1 MATVY
6 EIKINTVSPFVNYKE
21 DFIKKIFEKFLR
33 EYKDEFTNGTFES
46 TEIEVK
52 RVA

>member
-6 EIKINTVSPFVNYKE
+6 EIKIKTVSPFVSYRE
-21 DFIKKIFEKFLR
+21 DFIKKLFEKFLR
-33 EYKDEFTNGTFES
+33 EHKDEFTGGKFEN

-52 RVA
+52 RIA